1 MESFPFLPSNRR
13 ASVATAAALLLLS
26 VPREARSEV
35 PSDRSPMEE
44 TDVAER
50 EAERG
55 AAERGAAKRGAER
68 EADHGAAE
76 RGAGRR
82 DTAPDAAEHDA
93 DGRAVERDANETSDA
108 PNGDPDGATDD
119 GSSSVP
125 PGGVVP
131 PKLVDVGDLTLSEE
145 ARAEARRTPI
155 ELELVVGA
163 DGAVRDAVIRS
174 GPPGGAAEVVRDAAL
189 GFRFEPAR
197 RDGRAVAARVLYRYE
212 PPAAPAGPSSSAAPA
227 GVAPTG
233 PAPVSS
239 PAEPPP
245 TSAPPLVDGAP
256 LPDADAA
263 PAPPEEVIVRGR
275 RPADALRRSANAVVV
290 LEVEDARRHAADLGE
305 VLQRTSSVNV
315 RRQGGLGSA
324 ARVSM
329 AGLGGDQ
336 LRFFLDGIPLEY
348 AGFPFGVANVPVN
361 VVQRVEVYQGVVPAR
376 FGADALG
383 GAVHLVT
390 DEGVRRDR
398 ASASYQLGSFETHRV
413 TASAQKYDAASG
425 AFGRVLGFFDTAE
438 NDYPV
443 DVEQVDASGRLVPT
457 TARRFHDGYTAGG
470 GQLSVGLVDQSF
482 ADRIVATAFVTA
494 FERDIQ
500 HDPAMQVPYGEVT
513 FGKRSAGGHLRYAHA
528 LSTHLEIDATAGYG
542 HVATSFVDVGS
553 CRYDWR
559 GGCLVDLAPIRGE
572 INQIPVDRRV
582 SDHTGYARAEL
593 RWFAS
598 PDDEIRLALAPTVF
612 RRWGD
617 DREISGER
625 YDALNATQELDSAV
639 LGLEWE
645 RRFLDG
651 RIANIAF
658 GKAYGQLMRSEQLLA
673 TGILDRPERVTFE
686 GGGGNALRVL
696 LTDETYLKASYEYA
710 TRLPNPEEVFGNG
723 GLVVRNLGL
732 LPERSHN
739 LNLGAFADA
748 HPTRI
753 GELRGS
759 VNLFGRLSDDLIRLV
774 NGGNYLVYENVL
786 TARTWGVLGSFG
798 WEAPRR
804 VAGLAGN
811 VSWQDVRN
819 LSRSGPA
826 APFEGDRIPNLPYLQ
841 GSAEGR
847 LRAFDVLAAR
857 DSLELLWT
865 TSFVRRFFLAWE
877 SAGDPNLKLTVPDQ
891 LTHGLALT
899 YLRQHGP
906 EPRSSTLATTLEV
919 QNLTNAKVFDFYGVQ
934 RPGRSVFVKIALD
947 VN

>member
-1 MESFPFLPSNRR
+1 MC
-13 ASVATAAALLLLS
+13 VAILAALGFLAS
-26 VPREARSEV
+26 TPREARS
-35 PSDRSPMEE
+35 D
-44 TDVAER
+44 
-50 EAERG
+50 EASAQEPRVEDHD
-55 AAERGAAKRGAER
+55 AADPDAA
-68 EADHGAAE
+68 D
-76 RGAGRR
+76 
-82 DTAPDAAEHDA
+82 PDAAELD
-93 DGRAVERDANETSDA
+93 DE
-108 PNGDPDGATDD
+108 PPDTRGVA
-119 GSSSVP
+119 
-125 PGGVVP
+125 VVP
-131 PKLVDVGDLTLSEE
+131 PKLVDVGDLALSAE
-145 ARAEARRTPI
+145 AQAEARRTPI
-155 ELELVVGA
+155 EMELVVGA
-163 DGAVRDAVIRS
+163 DGVVREAVIRS
-174 GPPGGAAEVVRDAAL
+174 GPPGGVAEVVRSAAL
-189 GFRFEPAR
+189 RFRFEPAQR
-197 RDGRAVAARVLYRYE
+197 AGTAVAARVLYRYE
-212 PPAAPAGPSSSAAPA
+212 PPAPPAAPRH
-227 GVAPTG
+227 APD
-233 PAPVSS
+233 ADPVGS
-239 PAEPPP
+239 PR
-245 TSAPPLVDGAP
+245 AP
-256 LPDADAA
+256 LPKPADAA
-263 PAPPEEVIVRGR
+263 DALPEEAAPLPEEVIVRGR

-290 LEVEDARRHAADLGE
+290 VEVEDAKRHAGDLGE
-305 VLQRTSSVNV
+305 VLQRSSSVNV
-315 RRQGGLGSA
+315 RREGGLGSG

-361 VVQRVEVYQGVVPAR
+361 VIHRVEVYQGVVPVR

-398 ASASYQLGSFETHRV
+398 ASASYQLGSFETQRV
-413 TASAQKYDAASG
+413 TASAQKHDASTG
-425 AFGRVLGFFDTAE
+425 AFGRVMGFFDTAE
-438 NDYPV
+438 NNYPV
-443 DVEQVDASGRLVPT
+443 DVEQVDPSGKLVPI
-457 TARRFHDGYTAGG
+457 TARRFHDGYRAGG
-470 GQLSVGLVDQSF
+470 GQLSVGLVDQRF

-513 FGKRSAGGHLRYAHA
+513 FGKRSAGGHLRYVHA
-528 LSTHLEIDATAGYG
+528 PSTNLEIDATAGYS
-542 HVATSFVDVGS
+542 HVATSFFDVGS

-598 PDDEIRLALAPTVF
+598 PDDEVRLALAPTVF
-612 RRWGD
+612 RRSGD

-651 RIANIAF
+651 RIVNIAF
-658 GKAYGQLMRSEQLLA
+658 GKAYGQLMGSEQLLA
-673 TGILDRPERVTFE
+673 TGVLDRPERVTFE
-686 GGGGNALRVL
+686 GGGGDAVRLL
-696 LTDETYLKASYEYA
+696 LTEETYLKASYEYA

-732 LPERSHN
+732 APERSHN
-739 LNLGAFADA
+739 VNLGAFADP
-748 HPTRI
+748 HPTRV
-753 GELRGS
+753 GEFRGS
-759 VNLFGRLSDDLIRLV
+759 VNLFGRLSNDLIRLV
-774 NGGNYLVYENVL
+774 NAGNYLVYENVL
-786 TARTWGVLGSFG
+786 TARTLGVLGSLG
-798 WEAPRR
+798 WDAPQR

-857 DSLELLWT
+857 DSVELLWT

-877 SAGDPNLKLTVPDQ
+877 SAGDPSRKLIVPDQ

-906 EPRSSTLATTLEV
+906 EPRSSTLSSTLEV

-934 RPGRSVFVKIALD
+934 RPGRSVFVKLALE